1 MSELPA
7 RVRSRFRDRP
17 IVATLRPRRQAS
29 ALASRR
35 PDYQGR
41 TRGQRF
47 RDGRYGH
54 RRLGAWRI
62 GTVTQG
68 SPFRPRSTSHQMY
81 RVRSAALEMPLYSGG
96 SALLSLSAARQGESR
111 QSAHGT
117 PFGLPKISRICLACG
132 MSAHGAE
139 QLHRL
144 RRPCVR
150 RRSLNA
156 SGTAALGGKNP

>member
-1 MSELPA
+1 MVVSA
-7 RVRSRFRDRP
+7 R
-17 IVATLRPRRQAS
+17 
-29 ALASRR
+29 
-35 PDYQGR
+35 
-41 TRGQRF
+41 
-47 RDGRYGH
+47 
-54 RRLGAWRI
+54 RI

-132 MSAHGAE
+132 ELRGKLTYGAE
-139 QLHRL
+139 RRSALCLAAFLHCRPANPRPQRQIASSPWL
-144 RRPCVR
+144 RPKRTR
-150 RRSLNA
+150 RRSCGPFLP
-156 SGTAALGGKNP
+156 SGATDRLETLFPALTRSPVINAALSPGTPV